1 MKRILGAALALFT
14 SITFAATTVPVQLLN
29 PAGST
34 AGQTI
39 LSTGPSTAPAWGGIA
54 LSGLGAQAANTVV
67 ANATGSSATP
77 TAAPLP
83 SCSTTNSALKYTSGT
98 GFGCGSTFATT
109 GANTFTA
116 QQSVNTSG
124 STQSIAIT
132 DSGTNGANIRL
143 VGNGSTTP
151 SKTIRA
157 ANGTLNIV
165 NDAYSAVILNLTD
178 AGALTVTGNI
188 SAAGGSFSVRPTF
201 NGATPWDSANLN
213 FAAPPAIGGTTP
225 AAGAFTSLSATG
237 TITGSTLVSTGNMQG
252 PAAGYS
258 ISTVTGV
265 SSGGGIQIFDGTHG
279 NNVSITNAGSPVASF
294 NGSGVTF
301 ANTAGIV
308 GVTGASTALAGT
320 VGEHACQT
328 GSGVSLTSGTLTNIT
343 SVSLA
348 AGEYQI
354 GGNIAFNPAAGTTM
368 TLTSGSTSTTSATN
382 GALTNSLNL
391 SFPTGLGQSY
401 ALAQQF
407 YKFTATTTVFLV
419 AASTF
424 SGGTNSGTGTLCWLR
439 IR

>member
-1 MKRILGAALALFT
+1 MRKLLGAALALFA
-14 SITFAATTVPVQLLN
+14 SATFAATTVPVQLLN

-34 AGQTI
+34 AGQVVVSAGA
-39 LSTGPSTAPAWGGIA
+39 STPPAWGGIG
-54 LSGLGAQAANTVV
+54 LSGIAAIAANSLIGNATNATAGVTAVTVTGCNGAAQALQWTN
-67 ANATGSSATP
+67 GS
-77 TAAPLP
+77 
-83 SCSTTNSALKYTSGT
+83 
-98 GFGCGSTFATT
+98 GFGCNSAVATSGANSNITSLAGLTTALSIAQGGT
-109 GANTFTA
+109 GANTASGARTNLGLGTA
-116 QQSVNTSG
+116 ATANTGTSG
-124 STQSIAIT
+124 SVVPLLNT
-132 DSGTNGANIRL
+132 ANTWSL
-143 VGNGSTTP
+143 GQT
-151 SKTIRA
+151 
-157 ANGTLNIV
+157 
-165 NDAYSAVILNLTD
+165 
-178 AGALTVTGNI
+178 
-188 SAAGGSFSVRPTF
+188 FSVRPTF

-213 FAAPPAIGGTTP
+213 FAMPPAIGGTTP

-237 TITGSTLVSTGNMQG
+237 TITGSTLVSTGNVQG

-301 ANTAGIV
+301 ANTAGVV
-308 GVTGASTALAGT
+308 GVTGASTAPAGV
-320 VGEHACQT
+320 VGENKCQT

-382 GALTNSLNL
+382 GTLTNSLNL

>member
-1 MKRILGAALALFT
+1 MKRILGAALALFA
-14 SITFAATTVPVQLLN
+14 SAAFAATTVPVQLLN

-34 AGQTI
+34 AGQVVVSAGA
-39 LSTGPSTAPAWGGIA
+39 STPPAWGGIG
-54 LSGLGAQAANTVV
+54 LSGIAAIAANSLIGNATNATAGVTAVTVTGCNGAAQALQWTN
-67 ANATGSSATP
+67 GS
-77 TAAPLP
+77 
-83 SCSTTNSALKYTSGT
+83 
-98 GFGCGSTFATT
+98 GFGCNSAVATSGANSNITSLAGLTTALSIAQGGT
-109 GANTFTA
+109 GANTASGARTNLGLGTA
-116 QQSVNTSG
+116 ATANTGTSG
-124 STQSIAIT
+124 SVVPLLNT
-132 DSGTNGANIRL
+132 ANTWSL
-143 VGNGSTTP
+143 GQT
-151 SKTIRA
+151 
-157 ANGTLNIV
+157 
-165 NDAYSAVILNLTD
+165 
-178 AGALTVTGNI
+178 
-188 SAAGGSFSVRPTF
+188 FSVRPTF

-213 FAAPPAIGGTTP
+213 FATPPAIGTTTP
-225 AAGAFTSLSATG
+225 NSGSFTSVVG
-237 TITGSTLVSTGNMQG
+237 TSFSG

-258 ISTVTGV
+258 ITTVTGLG
-265 SSGGGIQIFDGTHG
+265 SGGGIQIFDGTHG

-301 ANTAGIV
+301 ANTAGVV

-328 GSGVSLTSGTLTNIT
+328 GSGVSLASGTTPANIT

-354 GGNIAFNPAAGTTM
+354 GGNIAFNPAGSTTM
-368 TLTSGSTSTTSATN
+368 TLTSASTSTTSATN

-407 YKFTATTTVFLV
+407 YKFTTTTTVFLV